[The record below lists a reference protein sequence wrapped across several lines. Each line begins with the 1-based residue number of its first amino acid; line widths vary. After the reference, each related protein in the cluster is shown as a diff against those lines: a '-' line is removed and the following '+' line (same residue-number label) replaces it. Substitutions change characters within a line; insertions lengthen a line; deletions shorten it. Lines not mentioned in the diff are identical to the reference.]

1 MSAAPSRTPAPAAG
15 DAQDESLTSVLVALA
30 ANTTIAAAKGIAA
43 ALTGSPALFAE
54 TLHTVADAGNEVFL
68 YVAIRRS
75 RRPPDA
81 LHPFGHGP
89 ERYFWALLAAIGIFL
104 VGGTVSIL
112 EGIRALL
119 NPPELDA
126 FWVGVAVLVVA
137 LVLDGISRA
146 VAVRQ
151 LRVQA
156 ARREV
161 TIRELLRES
170 PDPTIVTVYFE
181 DTIDVLGALL
191 ALAALVLHRVTGSAT
206 PDALASI
213 VIGGLLCYL
222 ASRLTRRNRELL
234 TNQSVPE
241 RYVQRMRARLES
253 EPAIDAVTRLEA
265 VYLGPAEVLVAA
277 AEAGKQVLVLV
288 EIKARFDEQANIRW
302 ARKLEHA
309 GCHVVYGQVGLK
321 THCKLAMVVRDE
333 PEGSA
338 ATCTS
343 APATTTRRPPG
354 CTRTRAADRPR
365 GRRRGHRAPVQQP
378 VGVLAQ
384 RRATSTC
391 WSRPTRVRD
400 GLLERIRAEVEHHRA
415 GARRASGSRRTP
427 SSTRR

>member
-1 MSAAPSRTPAPAAG
+1 MSAAPSQTPAPAPG
-15 DAQDESLTSVLVALA
+15 DARDESLASVLVALA
-30 ANTTIAAAKGIAA
+30 ANTTIAVAKGIAA

-54 TLHTVADAGNEVFL
+54 TLHTVADAGNEVLL

-81 LHPFGHGP
+81 QHPFGHGP

-104 VGGTVSIL
+104 IGGTVSIL
-112 EGIRALL
+112 EGVRALL

-137 LVLDGISRA
+137 LVLDGISRT

-191 ALAALVLHRVTGSAT
+191 ALAALILHRVTGSAT

-253 EPAIDAVTRLEA
+253 EPAIDAVPRLEA

-277 AEAGKQVLVLV
+277 
-288 EIKARFDEQANIRW
+288 D
-302 ARKLEHA
+302 
-309 GCHVVYGQVGLK
+309 
-321 THCKLAMVVRDE
+321 
-333 PEGSA
+333 
-338 ATCTS
+338 
-343 APATTTRRPPG
+343 
-354 CTRTRAADRPR
+354 
-365 GRRRGHRAPVQQP
+365 VQM
-378 VGVLAQ
+378 A
-384 RRATSTC
+384 
-391 WSRPTRVRD
+391 D
-400 GLLERIRAEVEHHRA
+400 GLSGADVTAALARMRDDVAREVPAITRLYL
-415 GARRASGSRRTP
+415 TP
-427 SSTRR
+427 V